1 MVSDAKFKSI
11 HEEEIKILVPKQMLQ
26 RLPIALAQ
34 IKTRSTSK
42 NLLNKTRQII
52 YSLHRANKT
61 TKKVCNNIMK
71 SINTILMNSSNSGT
85 CDPHRLLFN
94 LTDIK
99 FKEKC

>member
-1 MVSDAKFKSI
+1 
-11 HEEEIKILVPKQMLQ
+11 MLQ

-34 IKTRSTSK
+34 IKTRNTSK
-42 NLLNKTRQII
+42 NLLNEIRQII

-99 FKEKC
+99 FKEKW